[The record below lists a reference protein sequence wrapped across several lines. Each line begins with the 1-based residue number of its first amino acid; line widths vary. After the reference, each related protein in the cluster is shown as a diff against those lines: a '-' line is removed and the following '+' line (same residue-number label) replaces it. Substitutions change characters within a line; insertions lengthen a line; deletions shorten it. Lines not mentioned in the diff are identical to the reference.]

1 MVMNFQ
7 EHIVYE
13 SNQTNNKTAIESNI
27 NNNYKIFGSATA
39 SFDPDYQAFITA
51 TGITQPTQSAALE
64 TLVSDLKSYG
74 LWSKM
79 KAIYPMV
86 TDRNNRFA
94 QSEDFSSTWNAQ
106 SASVS
111 PNQIAAPDGTT
122 TGDLILDITSS
133 VPAQTFTVTNN
144 GASAYT
150 IDGVDN
156 PVLTLQRGKTYD
168 FNINAS
174 GHPFY
179 IMTGSG
185 AYSVDGQYNTGVT
198 GQGTQTGTLRFAVPN
213 DAPDTL
219 AYVCQFHSSMGNTIT
234 VNENSDQHYIYQ
246 TIDGTTGIVTGSEYV
261 LSTYAKFLN
270 TPYIAFK
277 TNTGAQAWFDVQ
289 TGVTGS
295 YTGSNATITNV
306 GNGWYRCALYFTS
319 SVATGPYNQ
328 QIHLARTN
336 NDLTFAGT
344 GTSGSYL
351 WGAQFENGNLL
362 GPYRKTEGSGFVV
375 SGSNSMLDQMKFNLK
390 NSADTDAAF
399 RLVYSGSWN
408 PGYGSNKPD
417 GRTAWANTNLTPN
430 TNLTLNNTHFSLYL
444 QSPPKNLDY
453 QGSEAGG
460 RFMINY
466 YPNQVIS
473 DHYGSSGG
481 RLEVSVSTTKG
492 LIVTSRTNSTSHRLF
507 LNRNLIGSKT
517 ALSDSGLPSGRMYLG
532 GGNANGGPPLYYS
545 TAPLSFST
553 IGDGLTDYE
562 AKALYWIVQKF
573 QTTLGRQVY

>member
-1 MVMNFQ
+1 VYAHLNGVQKATTATQNATTVPELNRINDFSWIGYTQ
-7 EHIVYE
+7 EILVYD
-13 SNQTNNKTAIESNI
+13 SSQLLNRTAIESNI
-27 NNNYKIFGSATA
+27 NNNYKIYGDATA

-94 QSEDFSSTWNAQ
+94 QSEDFSLTWNKEFTTVTTN
-106 SASVS
+106 S
-111 PNQIAAPDGTT
+111 IAAPNGTST
-122 TGDLILDITSS
+122 ADLILD
-133 VPAQTFTVTNN
+133 TV
-144 GASAYT
+144 
-150 IDGVDN
+150 D
-156 PVLTLQRGKTYD
+156 
-168 FNINAS
+168 
-174 GHPFY
+174 
-179 IMTGSG
+179 TG
-185 AYSVDGQYNTGVT
+185 
-198 GQGTQTGTLRFAVPN
+198 
-213 DAPDTL
+213 
-219 AYVCQFHSSMGNTIT
+219 
-234 VNENSDQHYIYQ
+234 EHYIYQ
-246 TIDGTTGIVTGSEYV
+246 TVDGTTGLVTGSEYV
-261 LSTYAKFLN
+261 LSTYAKFYN

-319 SVATGPYNQ
+319 SAPTDPYNQ
-328 QIHLARTN
+328 QIHLALAD

-390 NSADTDAAF
+390 NSADTNAAF

-408 PGYGSNKPD
+408 PGYSGVRGDGSTAYADTKLVPNTHLSFTSNHASIYCVSDEQSGYDLAASDDSGTVLNEMTLIIRYITSNKVYYSVD
-417 GRTAWANTNLTPN
+417 SNYNQNVTTSTSRG
-430 TNLTLNNTHFSLYL
+430 LTLGTLNGNNIQTLYKNTLKINSTSTPGSTLPSYSLYL
-444 QSPPKNLDY
+444 GASN
-453 QGSEAGG
+453 
-460 RFMINY
+460 
-466 YPNQVIS
+466 
-473 DHYGSSGG
+473 
-481 RLEVSVSTTKG
+481 
-492 LIVTSRTNSTSHRLF
+492 
-507 LNRNLIGSKT
+507 
-517 ALSDSGLPSGRMYLG
+517 G
-532 GGNANGGPPLYYS
+532 GGSPVIRSNHMYAF
-545 TAPLSFST
+545 AT
-553 IGDGLTDYE
+553 IGDGLTDDE